1 MLRRSVVGAL
11 ILLTAFVA
19 FRVLAGS
26 LERRITASI
35 TARIATEAARLGARA
50 RVGRVR
56 LSLLPPLRL
65 SEVVVEKPGQ
75 WEARFDDVS
84 VSFRPWGRSGL
95 GAFERVSIGAATLRL
110 PAGLELQLNP
120 SLWEVSSQSGAELQ
134 APVEGLTLSASA
146 GSSGG
151 VYDLRAS
158 QLPMGRLGRLL
169 VEGAAAP
176 DLGILDGEAHG
187 EGSLG
192 QSFAVRWRFASIGAE
207 TTGKAIVSRGSGDA
221 RLQLELKLERL
232 DLTRLFRALGI
243 ELPAGAE
250 ALGSVSVVVGAAGPL
265 AEPASLVITQRIDF
279 TPPAKAPPAL
289 ARLREDF
296 AHEVTA
302 LDGTRQTIDVSPEAP
317 GFIARADIPPL
328 FVQTLLLGED
338 AAFFSHR
345 GLDLGELP
353 IALAANWA
361 QGSAIRGASTITQQ
375 LAKNLFLSR
384 EKSLHRKLQ
393 ELALAFL
400 LESTLGKDRILEI
413 YVNVI
418 EWGPG
423 LYGLRP
429 AARHYFGKEP
439 RALTPKEMAFLVA
452 LIPGPI
458 KYQRSFEG
466 GSLSPG
472 FEPLVTN
479 LLVKLRSTNALS
491 EEEYAAALAQ
501 TLAFRRADPLPPG
514 RETGPPVGQVA
525 RPPFEQRPRHQDREA
540 LEREHDPVVRLL
552 RSLQRAGA
560 DLPDRI
566 FRLEEPLRVRGGR
579 VVRGQERLQRRGERG
594 QTGDRP
600 LVVVQVGL
608 GHVEPDRAVVV
619 RIAGP

>member
-1 MLRRSVVGAL
+1 MRRLRGWAVGAL
-11 ILLTAFVA
+11 FLLTAFVA

-26 LERRITASI
+26 LERRITA
-35 TARIATEAARLGARA
+35 RIAAEAARFGARA
-50 RVGRVR
+50 RVGEIR

-65 SEVVVEKPGQ
+65 SGVVIEKPGQ
-75 WEARFDDVS
+75 WEARFDDIS
-84 VSFRPWGRSGL
+84 VSFRPWGRTGV
-95 GAFERVSIGAATLRL
+95 GAFRRVSIGAVTLRL

-120 SLWEVSSQSGAELQ
+120 SVWEVDTQSSAELQ
-134 APVEGLTLSASA
+134 APVGGLTLRAST

-151 VYDLRAS
+151 LYDLRAS
-158 QLPMGRLGRLL
+158 QLQMGRLGQLL
-169 VEGAAAP
+169 VEGAPAP
-176 DLGILDGEAHG
+176 DLGLLDGEAHG
-187 EGSLG
+187 EGSLR
-192 QSFAVRWRFASIGAE
+192 QSFAVRWRFAAIGAE
-207 TTGKAIVSRGSGDA
+207 STGKAIVTRDPAEA
-221 RLQLELKLERL
+221 RLELELKVERL
-232 DLTRLFRALGI
+232 DLARLFRALGI

-250 ALGSVSVVVGAAGPL
+250 TLGSVSVVIGAAGPL

-279 TPPAKAPPAL
+279 TPPAKVPPAL
-289 ARLREDF
+289 ARLREGF

-302 LDGTRQTIDVSPEAP
+302 LDGRKQTIDVSPASP
-317 GFIARADIPPL
+317 GFIARADVPPL
-328 FVQTLLLGED
+328 FVQTLLIGED

-353 IALAANWA
+353 KALAANWA
-361 QGSAIRGASTITQQ
+361 QGSAVRGASTITQQ

-413 YVNVI
+413 YLNLI

-479 LLVKLRSTNALS
+479 LLVKLRSVNALS
-491 EEEYAAALAQ
+491 EEAYAAALAQ
-501 TLAFRRADPLPPG
+501 TLSFRRSEPEVEPVPGQPDPLPPG
-514 RETGPPVGQVA
+514 RETGPPAGKVA
-525 RPPFEQRPRHQDREA
+525 RPSFE
-540 LEREHDPVVRLL
+540 
-552 RSLQRAGA
+552 
-560 DLPDRI
+560 
-566 FRLEEPLRVRGGR
+566 
-579 VVRGQERLQRRGERG
+579 
-594 QTGDRP
+594 
-600 LVVVQVGL
+600 
-608 GHVEPDRAVVV
+608 
-619 RIAGP
+619 